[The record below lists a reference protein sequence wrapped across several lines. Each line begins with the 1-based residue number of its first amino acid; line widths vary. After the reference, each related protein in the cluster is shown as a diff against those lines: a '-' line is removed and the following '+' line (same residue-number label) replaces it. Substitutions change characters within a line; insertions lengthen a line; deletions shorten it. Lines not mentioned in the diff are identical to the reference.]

1 MSTFMFNFLLN
12 VVEFIKY
19 AFIPVFNSLYQS
31 IFLLQMI
38 VNTYLIEEISYN
50 ALPDL
55 DGSYN
60 FAAFLVP

>member
-38 VNTYLIEEISYN
+38 VNTYRIEEISYN